1 MINIRKTLSRINASK
16 RAYARKRKKLVK
28 NKTFEGA
35 PMARG
40 IVLDNKII
48 KGARQPNSA
57 NRKCLRVQ
65 LVKNKK
71 RVLAFAPGNRAITFI
86 NNHSEVLLSYINRGK
101 SYGDLVGVLYK
112 VEAVDN
118 QPIRE
123 LVRGRINKR

>member
-1 MINIRKTLSRINASK
+1 MINIRKFLKNKKISRARFNSKKSK
-16 RAYARKRKKLVK
+16 RVK
-28 NKTFEGA
+28 NKVFKGS

-65 LVKNKK
+65 LVKNKR
-71 RVLAFAPGNRAITFI
+71 RVLAFAPGDKAITFI

-118 QPIRE
+118 QPLNR
-123 LVRGRINKR
+123 LVRGKIIKR